1 VFSRRR
7 VVVLKQ
13 ISELLNRIS
22 NGWVA
27 LTALSIFLL
36 FSALVLPK
44 QSAQASAELGDIG
57 SPDLSLLYSVDDLYQ
72 FADAYGDQGR
82 AAYIR
87 TRFSFDLV
95 WPLVYTLFLSTA
107 LSWTMTKA
115 PPTSLLRR
123 INLVPLL
130 GMLFD
135 YLENLATSLVMA
147 RFPARTLIIDFL
159 APIFTLLKWGLIS
172 TSFVLLVLG
181 LVQSV
186 RRWTPTRRER
196 L

>member
-1 VFSRRR
+1 M
-7 VVVLKQ
+7 LKP
-13 ISELLNRIS
+13 ISDWLTRSS

-27 LTALSIFLL
+27 LTALSVFLL

-44 QSAQASAELGDIG
+44 QSAQANAGMGNLG
-57 SPDLSLLYSVDDLYQ
+57 SPDLSLFYSPDELYG
-72 FADAYGDQGR
+72 FADAYGAQGR

-95 WPLVYTLFLSTA
+95 WPLVYTLFLGTA
-107 LSWTMTKA
+107 LSWTGARA
-115 PPTSLLRR
+115 PSASYLRR
-123 INLVPLL
+123 ANLAPILA
-130 GMLFD
+130 MLFD

-147 RFPARTLIIDFL
+147 RFPARTIIFDFL

-172 TSFVLLVLG
+172 ASFVLLLFG
-181 LVQSV
+181 LLQSV
-186 RRWTPTRRER
+186 WRGAQSRRER

>member
-1 VFSRRR
+1 
-7 VVVLKQ
+7 
-13 ISELLNRIS
+13 
-22 NGWVA
+22 
-27 LTALSIFLL
+27 
-36 FSALVLPK
+36 
-44 QSAQASAELGDIG
+44 
-57 SPDLSLLYSVDDLYQ
+57 
-72 FADAYGDQGR
+72 
-82 AAYIR
+82 
-87 TRFSFDLV
+87 
-95 WPLVYTLFLSTA
+95 
-107 LSWTMTKA
+107 M
-115 PPTSLLRR
+115 
-123 INLVPLL
+123 NLVPLL

-186 RRWTPTRRER
+186 RRWTLTRRER

>member
-1 VFSRRR
+1 M
-7 VVVLKQ
+7 LKQ
-13 ISELLNRIS
+13 ISDWLNRIS

-27 LTALSIFLL
+27 LTGLFVFLL

-44 QSAQASAELGDIG
+44 QSAQASAELGDVG

-72 FADAYGDQGR
+72 FADAYGEQGR

-95 WPLVYTLFLSTA
+95 WPLVYTLFLGTA

-115 PPTSLLRR
+115 FPPASFLRR
-123 INLVPLL
+123 TNLAPLL

-147 RFPARTLIIDFL
+147 RFPAQTPIIDFL

-172 TSFVLLVLG
+172 TSFVLLLLG
-181 LVQSV
+181 LVQGV
-186 RRWTPTRRER
+186 RSRLRTRYKH